1 LPPIL
6 TQGQEIGQLS
16 VASPM
21 NTSLR
26 YRDTTEDA
34 MNPSRLLM
42 SYPVQPMPKLN
53 YNNQMVTQIEENITT
68 KAVTNFRLFGVSLAI
83 PLVIKDPI
91 EEIGSDISKLTEGK
105 KFGQSQTLRSP
116 IEIQSKQFGSTRT
129 CTKVQMQGV
138 TIGRAVDLSV
148 LNGYDQLILEL
159 EKLFDLKGQLQTRN
173 QWKIAFTDSDG
184 YEMLV
189 GDDPWPEFCK
199 MVKKILIYSKEEVK
213 NLKSSKSLSS

>member
-1 LPPIL
+1 
-6 TQGQEIGQLS
+6 
-16 VASPM
+16 M
-21 NTSLR
+21 NISLL
-26 YRDTTEDA
+26 YRETTEDA

-42 SYPVQPMPKLN
+42 SYPVQPMPKRN

-68 KAVTNFRLFGVSLAI
+68 KAGTNFRLFGVSLAT
-83 PLVIKDPI
+83 PPVIKDPI
-91 EEIGSDISKLTEGK
+91 EQIGSDISKLTEGK

-116 IEIQSKQFGSTRT
+116 IEIQSKQFSSSRT
-129 CTKVQMQGV
+129 CTKVSIRSIYSYSLYMKLFLIVLNSHNLYMEQVQMQGV

-159 EKLFDLKGQLQTRN
+159 EELFDLKGQLQTRN

-189 GDDPWPEFCK
+189 GDDPWP
-199 MVKKILIYSKEEVK
+199 
-213 NLKSSKSLSS
+213 